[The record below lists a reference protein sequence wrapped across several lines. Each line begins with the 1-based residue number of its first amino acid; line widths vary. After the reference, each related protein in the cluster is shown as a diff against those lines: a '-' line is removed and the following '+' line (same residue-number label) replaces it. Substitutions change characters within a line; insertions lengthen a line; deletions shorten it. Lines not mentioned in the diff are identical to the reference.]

1 MEITLQEIVFYV
13 VAAAI
18 AVFSV
23 LAVTTG
29 KILRAATYLL
39 FVLFGTGAIYGVLG
53 YTFLGA
59 VQLMVYAGGIVVLY
73 VFSILL
79 TQSDKNMKY
88 PINRGKLI
96 SVLLT
101 TLIGAALVL
110 FLIFT
115 NGFALNIIPQGIG
128 MYDWCHSDS
137 KKTKIKITTMELDV
151 HVIHY
156 LVISTIMMF
165 CGIYGFFTRKNL
177 LALLISV
184 ELMLN
189 ATNINFAVFNRYLFP
204 DHLEGHFFSLFGIA
218 IAAAETAVA
227 IAIIINVYRNIK
239 QVLTDDITDMKG

>member
-79 TQSDKNMKY
+79 DKNMKY

-115 NGFALNIIPQGIG
+115 NGFALNIIPQGVELPAREIG
-128 MYDWCHSDS
+128 LALIGTEKYQFVLPFEVVS
-137 KKTKIKITTMELDV
+137 IL
-151 HVIHY
+151 
-156 LVISTIMMF
+156 
-165 CGIYGFFTRKNL
+165 L
-177 LALLISV
+177 LACMIGAILI
-184 ELMLN
+184 
-189 ATNINFAVFNRYLFP
+189 AR
-204 DHLEGHFFSLFGIA
+204 
-218 IAAAETAVA
+218 
-227 IAIIINVYRNIK
+227 K
-239 QVLTDDITDMKG
+239 QK

>member
-1 MEITLQEIVFYV
+1 MELTLQEIVFYV

-79 TQSDKNMKY
+79 TQSDKDMKY
-88 PINRGKLI
+88 RMNRAKLV

-101 TLIGAALVL
+101 TVIGAALVL
-110 FLIFT
+110 FLVFT
-115 NGFALNIIPQGIG
+115 NGFALNMIPQGVELTAREIG
-128 MYDWCHSDS
+128 LALIGTGKYQFVLPFEVVS
-137 KKTKIKITTMELDV
+137 IL
-151 HVIHY
+151 
-156 LVISTIMMF
+156 
-165 CGIYGFFTRKNL
+165 L
-177 LALLISV
+177 LACMIGGILIARK
-184 ELMLN
+184 E
-189 ATNINFAVFNRYLFP
+189 
-204 DHLEGHFFSLFGIA
+204 
-218 IAAAETAVA
+218 
-227 IAIIINVYRNIK
+227 K
-239 QVLTDDITDMKG
+239 

>member
-96 SVLLT
+96 SVLL
-101 TLIGAALVL
+101 IGAALVL

-115 NGFALNIIPQGIG
+115 NGFALNIIPQGVELPAREIG
-128 MYDWCHSDS
+128 LALIGTEKYQFVLPFEVVS
-137 KKTKIKITTMELDV
+137 IL
-151 HVIHY
+151 
-156 LVISTIMMF
+156 
-165 CGIYGFFTRKNL
+165 L
-177 LALLISV
+177 LACMIGAILI
-184 ELMLN
+184 
-189 ATNINFAVFNRYLFP
+189 AR
-204 DHLEGHFFSLFGIA
+204 
-218 IAAAETAVA
+218 
-227 IAIIINVYRNIK
+227 K
-239 QVLTDDITDMKG
+239 QK